1 MTNFRGRSARAF
13 VPHDH
18 TSPPEP
24 ALFKEAILN
33 SFPRLYLFIHSLI
46 ILVEYLMAYNFV
58 ILQNGLTG
66 MVKTECIY
74 ELFWFSCVVLSASD
88 FNTPKL
94 LAQSLRQKAQNSC
107 FIVMASKAEDS
118 KNLFKFLLEE
128 YQPKVKRTGY
138 VTGNFGLQELETSP
152 NYWYLGN
159 GVRSRIICWSMSEI
173 LAIKLATVKLVIF
186 KGVGGIF
193 NRGS

>member
-1 MTNFRGRSARAF
+1 
-13 VPHDH
+13 
-18 TSPPEP
+18 
-24 ALFKEAILN
+24 
-33 SFPRLYLFIHSLI
+33 
-46 ILVEYLMAYNFV
+46 
-58 ILQNGLTG
+58 
-66 MVKTECIY
+66 
-74 ELFWFSCVVLSASD
+74 
-88 FNTPKL
+88 
-94 LAQSLRQKAQNSC
+94 
-107 FIVMASKAEDS
+107 MASKAEES

-128 YQPKVKRTGY
+128 YQLGKQVKRTGY

-173 LAIKLATVKLVIF
+173 FAIKLTTVKLVIF